1 MYATIGLLVSL
12 GVIGGYVYHTTHSV
26 ISTLNAV
33 AWSFLFYML
42 SKIPYLL
49 WRVPRRLRYQPPRMD
64 VPHTVDRE
72 RLPSFK
78 DEAIAAHERVVADLL
93 RAILKKIQHAADE
106 AAIHAFVQA
115 KLMTLRRQTHE
126 RYSGITS
133 QINVIGFEGIIGTL
147 IGLVVFMA
155 QATVLFQI
163 PSVTSESQSVEAV
176 GAFIEN
182 LHTIDLWTVSTAFFT
197 SIIGWCVKAWVG
209 AWADERMGEE
219 AASITAV
226 ESWIQDEV
234 LAKMTLPAQITTI
247 LKFAD
252 TKELHQP
259 LVDAVGELREVARQ
273 LQGAVERSSQIVDA
287 SSELAQKVQGDLV
300 PAAVEAM
307 HRLAGLASID
317 SWRVDVAYV
326 DGGMQLTPRARK
338 GNGGGDA

>member
-1 MYATIGLLVSL
+1 MYATLGLLLSL
-12 GVIGGYVYHTTHSV
+12 GVIGGYAYYATHSV
-26 ISTLNAV
+26 ISMLNAI
-33 AWSFLFYML
+33 AWSFTFYML

-72 RLPSFK
+72 RLPTFK

-115 KLMTLRRQTHE
+115 KLTTLRRQTHE
-126 RYSGITS
+126 RYAGIAS

-147 IGLVVFMA
+147 VGLVVFMA

-163 PSVTSESQSVEAV
+163 PSISAEGQSTEAV
-176 GAFIEN
+176 SAFIEN
-182 LHTIDLWTVSTAFFT
+182 LHKIDLWTVSTAFFT

-219 AASITAV
+219 TSSITAV
-226 ESWIQDEV
+226 ESWLQDEV
-234 LAKMTLPAQITTI
+234 LAKMTLPAQITAV

-252 TKELHQP
+252 TRELHQP
-259 LVDAVGELREVARQ
+259 LVDAVAELRSVAQQ
-273 LQGAVERSSQIVDA
+273 LHAAVEQSSAVVDA
-287 SSELAQKVQGDLV
+287 SSRLAEKVQGDLV
-300 PAAVEAM
+300 PSAVEAM
-307 HRLAGLASID
+307 KRLASLASVE
-317 SWRVDVAYV
+317 SWRFDVAYV
-326 DGGMQLTPRARK
+326 DGGMRLTPRTTK
-338 GNGGGDA
+338 SNGDDHA